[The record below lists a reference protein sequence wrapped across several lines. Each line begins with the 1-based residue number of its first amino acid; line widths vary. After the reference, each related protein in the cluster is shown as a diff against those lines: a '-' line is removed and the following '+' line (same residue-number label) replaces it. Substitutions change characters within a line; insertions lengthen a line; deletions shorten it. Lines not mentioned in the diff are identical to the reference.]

1 MELSVTVNKNSFNWG
16 TEATQAIQKFFE
28 VEKKS
33 NELFSDE
40 KLNEIIKFYTSDEVK
55 KVYEVFCVVEKHNE
69 EVDLKVSIFA
79 EGEEGC
85 HRLTFYKSDYE
96 ARKKGR
102 AAEKKALTTAEY
114 IAYMKTNEEI
124 TKSKAS

>member
-1 MELSVTVNKNSFNWG
+1 MELSVTVNRNSFNWG

-28 VEKKS
+28 IEKQTK
-33 NELFSDE
+33 ELFSDK
-40 KLNEIIKFYTSDEVK
+40 KLNEIIKFYTSDEIK
-55 KVYEVFCVVEKHNE
+55 KVYEVFCVVEKHNK

-85 HRLTFYKSDYE
+85 HRITFYENDYK

-102 AAEKKALTTAEY
+102 AAEKKALTAIEH
-114 IAYMKTNEEI
+114 IAYMRTD
-124 TKSKAS
+124 TKVKAC